1 MHQKYKFKY
10 QEGEFMKKLC
20 ERLSCLVLMVLF
32 IISCSNTQIGTTEKQ
47 YLESKQNKWTELSTE
62 YDSPYFNTKTQ
73 NNLSPDA
80 LADWWNILD
89 DDTLTQLITLSL
101 NNNKNLMEA
110 RARVNEAR
118 AALGISQAE
127 LLPWLDSNNFWGR
140 AKISDNITP
149 EIGITDIYRLGIDAS
164 WEIDIFGGNRYK
176 VKAAESDLLA
186 QNALLHSTWVS
197 ISSEVAVNYLSLRTL
212 QERLAIAESN
222 LALQET
228 SIKLLQS
235 KNKAGLTDE
244 LNLNQAKY
252 TANQTKAAIP
262 AIKISIEEI
271 LNNLAILT
279 GQVPGS
285 LEKTLSERKELPD
298 VNEMIYVGIPAEAL
312 RQRPDIQAAEYK
324 LESQIARTKS
334 ARTDLLPKLSLFGS
348 IGLESLT
355 SGSLLSGASKGF
367 SLLPQISFPIFH
379 AGAIRKN
386 INVQSARE
394 EQYLAA
400 YENTVL
406 NAAAEV
412 RNALTAVAQESEK
425 NTSLKDGVANAS
437 AALKIAQNKYNN
449 GLTDYQSVLDAQ
461 RSLLSLQDQYAI
473 SKGQK
478 VSNLVGL
485 FKALG
490 GGWKPL
496 TQEET
501 EIVNK

>member
-1 MHQKYKFKY
+1 M
-10 QEGEFMKKLC
+10 
-20 ERLSCLVLMVLF
+20 
-32 IISCSNTQIGTTEKQ
+32 
-47 YLESKQNKWTELSTE
+47 ESKQNKWTELSTE

-73 NNLSPDA
+73 NNLSPDV

-235 KNKAGLTDE
+235 KKD
-244 LNLNQAKY
+244 
-252 TANQTKAAIP
+252 
-262 AIKISIEEI
+262 
-271 LNNLAILT
+271 
-279 GQVPGS
+279 
-285 LEKTLSERKELPD
+285 RK
-298 VNEMIYVGIPAEAL
+298 
-312 RQRPDIQAAEYK
+312 
-324 LESQIARTKS
+324 
-334 ARTDLLPKLSLFGS
+334 
-348 IGLESLT
+348 
-355 SGSLLSGASKGF
+355 
-367 SLLPQISFPIFH
+367 
-379 AGAIRKN
+379 
-386 INVQSARE
+386 
-394 EQYLAA
+394 
-400 YENTVL
+400 
-406 NAAAEV
+406 
-412 RNALTAVAQESEK
+412 
-425 NTSLKDGVANAS
+425 
-437 AALKIAQNKYNN
+437 
-449 GLTDYQSVLDAQ
+449 SV
-461 RSLLSLQDQYAI
+461 
-473 SKGQK
+473 
-478 VSNLVGL
+478 V
-485 FKALG
+485 
-490 GGWKPL
+490 
-496 TQEET
+496 
-501 EIVNK
+501 